1 MNKFLIPAVVL
12 LFTGIHAEAQQKAVT
27 DNGDQVVLY
36 ADGTWKA
43 IDTDSSSQPQISVN
57 TTPFTKSGN
66 STFLVKSNKA
76 NVGVWINAKKWNFKK
91 GGANEDVEYQF
102 AAKGKDVYGMMIAE
116 RIEIPIESLA
126 QIALQ
131 NAQKQSADIYIV
143 KQEYRMV
150 NGKKM
155 LLMQMNGTIKGIK
168 FSYYGYYYSNSGGTV
183 QMVTYT
189 AQNLLQDQ
197 LANAEELLNGLALV
211 E

>member
-1 MNKFLIPAVVL
+1 MTKFVIPAIVL
-12 LFTGIHAEAQQKAVT
+12 LFTSIHAEAQKTAVT

-43 IDTDSSSQPQISVN
+43 IDTDSSLQPQIAVN
-57 TTPFTKSGN
+57 ATPFIKSAN
-66 STFLVKSNKA
+66 AQFLVKSSKA
-76 NVGVWINAKKWNFKK
+76 NVGIWINTKKWTFRK
-91 GGANEDVEYQF
+91 GGVNEDVEYQF

-126 QIALQ
+126 DIAFQ

-143 KQEYRMV
+143 KKEYRMV

-155 LLMQMNGTIKGIK
+155 LLMQMNGTIKGMK
-168 FSYYGYYYSNSGGTV
+168 FSYYGYYYSNPRGTV

-189 AQNLLQDQ
+189 AQNLFQDQ

>member
-1 MNKFLIPAVVL
+1 MTKFLIPALL
-12 LFTGIHAEAQQKAVT
+12 LFTSIHAAAQKKAVT

-57 TTPFTKSGN
+57 ATPFTKSGN

-91 GGANEDVEYQF
+91 GGANDDVEYQF
-102 AAKGKDVYGMMIAE
+102 SAKGKDVFGMMIAE

-150 NGKKM
+150 NGKKV
-155 LLMQMNGTIKGIK
+155 LLMQMNGTVKGIK
-168 FSYYGYYYSNSGGTV
+168 FSYYGYYYSNPGGTV

-189 AQNLLQDQ
+189 SQNLFQDQ
-197 LANAEELLNGLALV
+197 VANAEELLNGLALV